1 MRQKILAWMSRRF
14 QMHAEKQIKQRD
26 ILVFLH
32 RDGILYGVLI
42 VLTFIAGINYANN
55 LVLSLCFLVSAL
67 LAMSFYLAFKQLH
80 GLKIELLSDDDVGQ
94 VNQPFIL
101 RLRLHQPK
109 ASPRFLR
116 IEIAEQTLYIMMKDV
131 TQDIQISLHPEAR
144 GRYILPRCRIMAT
157 YPFGLVRAWTYLY
170 FQHQVWIAPHAVQM
184 QRESK
189 LSHRHQQQS
198 LEEFHDLRN
207 YVDGDSLQRVSWK
220 HVARDQGWFV
230 KRFEQEPNVQIQII
244 EYAKMPS
251 AMHEVRLSMMMALVE
266 QCEQEKRAYGM
277 LLPKAELVV
286 GSGIRQYQ
294 QAKKFLAQA

>member
-1 MRQKILAWMSRRF
+1 MRQKILAWMSQRF
-14 QMHAEKQIKQRD
+14 QMQTAKRIKQRD

-80 GLKIELLSDDDVGQ
+80 GLNIELLSDDDVGQ

-101 RLRLHQPK
+101 RLRLHQTK
-109 ASPRFLR
+109 ATPRFLR
-116 IEIAEQTLYIMMKDV
+116 IQIEEQILCILMKEVSQDV
-131 TQDIQISLHPEAR
+131 QIILHPQHR
-144 GRYILPRCRIMAT
+144 GLYPLPHCRIMAT
-157 YPFGLVRAWTYLY
+157 YPFGVVRAWTYLY
-170 FQHQVWIAPHAVQM
+170 FQHQVWIAPQPVTLAG
-184 QRESK
+184 ESK
-189 LSHRHQQQS
+189 LSHQHQQQS

-207 YVDGDSLQRVSWK
+207 YVEGDTLQRVSWK

-230 KRFEQEPNVQIQII
+230 KRFEQEPNAQIQMI

-251 AMHEVRLSMMMALVE
+251 AMHEVRLSMMMAMVD

-277 LLPKAELVV
+277 LLPHAELSV
-286 GSGIRQYQ
+286 GSGVRQYQ
-294 QAKKFLAQA
+294 QAKKLLAQA